1 MLSIHG
7 TGACGKHNSLKK
19 QEKKKNST
27 LPLHSVYFA
36 ICVFLTYKLLLTSS
50 EKQFVIFL

>member
-19 QEKKKNST
+19 QEKKKKKFHPAS
-27 LPLHSVYFA
+27 PL
-36 ICVFLTYKLLLTSS
+36 CVLCHMCVLDLQAPPR
-50 EKQFVIFL
+50 QF